1 MNRGRFPTPTRW
13 YPRNPEKYVGD
24 LSNIVMRSSWE
35 RKFFNWCDL
44 NPSII
49 KYASEEIAIPYIC
62 ATDGRRHLYY
72 VDAFI
77 MIRTAEGKI
86 AKLLVEIK
94 PEAQTVAPK
103 FPGKQTRR
111 FLTEMT
117 TYMKNQ
123 SKWEAAKKWANDR
136 GMDFI
141 VITERHLGIKN
152 GNTK

>member
-1 MNRGRFPTPTRW
+1 MARSYHQGRYVPV
-13 YPRNPEKYVGD
+13 NPEKYVGNRND
-24 LSNIVMRSSWE
+24 IVYRSSWE
-35 RKFFNWCDL
+35 KRFFVWADL
-44 NPSII
+44 NPSVV
-49 KYASEEIAIPYIC
+49 KWNSEEVVIPYIC
-62 ATDGRRHLYY
+62 ATDHRTHRYY

-77 MIRTAEGKI
+77 MIKSADGKI
-86 AKLLVEIK
+86 GKFLVEIK

-111 FLTEMT
+111 FLTEMS

-123 SKWEAAKKWANDR
+123 SKWEAAKRWAKDR

>member
-1 MNRGRFPTPTRW
+1 MARSYHQGRYVTV
-13 YPRNPEKYVGD
+13 NPEKYVGNKND
-24 LSNIVMRSSWE
+24 IVYRSSWE
-35 RKFFNWCDL
+35 KRFFVWADL
-44 NPSII
+44 NPSVV
-49 KYASEEIAIPYIC
+49 KWNSEEVVIPYIC
-62 ATDGRRHLYY
+62 STDGRRHLYY

-77 MIRTAEGKI
+77 MIKSADGRVGKF
-86 AKLLVEIK
+86 LVEIK
-94 PEAQTVAPK
+94 PESQTVAPK

-123 SKWEAAKKWANDR
+123 SKWEAAKKWAKDR

>member
-1 MNRGRFPTPTRW
+1 MARSYHQGRYVPE
-13 YPRNPEKYVGD
+13 NPEKYVGNRND
-24 LSNIVMRSSWE
+24 IIYRSSWE
-35 RKFFNWCDL
+35 KRFFVWADL
-44 NPSII
+44 NPSVV
-49 KYASEEIAIPYIC
+49 KWNSEEVVIPYIC
-62 ATDGRRHLYY
+62 ATDNRAHKYH

-77 MIRTAEGKI
+77 MIKSADGRIGKF
-86 AKLLVEIK
+86 LVEIK

-111 FLTEMT
+111 FLTEMN

-123 SKWEAAKKWANDR
+123 SKWEAAKRWAKDR

>member
-1 MNRGRFPTPTRW
+1 MARSYHQGRYVPE
-13 YPRNPEKYVGD
+13 NPEKYVGNRND
-24 LSNIVMRSSWE
+24 IIYRSSWE
-35 RKFFNWCDL
+35 KRFFVWADL
-44 NPSII
+44 NPSVV
-49 KYASEEIAIPYIC
+49 KWNSEEVVIPYIC
-62 ATDGRRHLYY
+62 ATDGRPHSYY

-77 MIRTAEGKI
+77 MIKSAGGRIGKF
-86 AKLLVEIK
+86 LVEIK

-111 FLTEMT
+111 FLTEMN

-123 SKWEAAKKWANDR
+123 SKWEAAKRWAKDR

>member
-1 MNRGRFPTPTRW
+1 MARSYHQGRYVPV
-13 YPRNPEKYVGD
+13 NPEKYVGNRND
-24 LSNIVMRSSWE
+24 IVYRSSWE
-35 RKFFNWCDL
+35 KRFFVWADL
-44 NPSII
+44 NPSVV
-49 KYASEEIAIPYIC
+49 KWNSEEVVIPYIC
-62 ATDGRRHLYY
+62 ATDNRMHRYY

-77 MIRTAEGKI
+77 MIRTTEGKI

>member
-1 MNRGRFPTPTRW
+1 MARSYHQGRYVPE
-13 YPRNPEKYVGD
+13 NPEKYVGNRND
-24 LSNIVMRSSWE
+24 IIYRSSWE
-35 RKFFNWCDL
+35 KRFFVWADL
-44 NPSII
+44 NPSVV
-49 KYASEEIAIPYIC
+49 KWNSEEVVIPYIC
-62 ATDGRRHLYY
+62 ATDGRPHSYY

-77 MIRTAEGKI
+77 MIKSADGRIGKF
-86 AKLLVEIK
+86 LVEIK

-123 SKWEAAKKWANDR
+123 SKWEAAKRWAKDR

-152 GNTK
+152 GSTK

>member
-1 MNRGRFPTPTRW
+1 MARSYHQGRYVPE
-13 YPRNPEKYVGD
+13 NPEKYVGNRND
-24 LSNIVMRSSWE
+24 IIYRSSWE
-35 RKFFNWCDL
+35 KRFFVWADL
-44 NPSII
+44 NPSVV
-49 KYASEEIAIPYIC
+49 KWNSEEVVIPYIC
-62 ATDGRRHLYY
+62 ATDGRPHSYY

-77 MIRTAEGKI
+77 MIKSADGKI
-86 AKLLVEIK
+86 GKFLVEIK

-123 SKWEAAKKWANDR
+123 SKWEAAKRWAKDR

-152 GNTK
+152 GSTK

>member
-1 MNRGRFPTPTRW
+1 MARSYHQGRYVPV
-13 YPRNPEKYVGD
+13 NPEKYVGNRND
-24 LSNIVMRSSWE
+24 IVYRSSWE
-35 RKFFNWCDL
+35 KRFFVWADL
-44 NPSII
+44 NPSVV
-49 KYASEEIAIPYIC
+49 KWNSEEVVIPYIC
-62 ATDGRRHLYY
+62 ATDNRMHRYY

-77 MIRTAEGKI
+77 MIRTTEGKI

-111 FLTEMT
+111 FLTEMS

>member
-1 MNRGRFPTPTRW
+1 MARSYHQGRYVPV
-13 YPRNPEKYVGD
+13 NPEKYVGNRND
-24 LSNIVMRSSWE
+24 IVYRSSWE
-35 RKFFNWCDL
+35 KRFFVWADL
-44 NPSII
+44 NPSVV
-49 KYASEEIAIPYIC
+49 KWNSEEVVIPYIC
-62 ATDGRRHLYY
+62 ATDNRMHRYY

-111 FLTEMT
+111 FLTEMS

>member
-1 MNRGRFPTPTRW
+1 MARSYHQGRYVPE
-13 YPRNPEKYVGD
+13 NPEKYVGNRND
-24 LSNIVMRSSWE
+24 IIYRSSWE
-35 RKFFNWCDL
+35 KRFFVWADL
-44 NPSII
+44 NPSVV
-49 KYASEEIAIPYIC
+49 KWNSEEVVIPYIC
-62 ATDGRRHLYY
+62 ATDGRPHSYY

-77 MIRTAEGKI
+77 MIKSADGRVGKF
-86 AKLLVEIK
+86 LVEIK

-123 SKWEAAKKWANDR
+123 SKWEAAKRWAKDR

-152 GNTK
+152 GSTK